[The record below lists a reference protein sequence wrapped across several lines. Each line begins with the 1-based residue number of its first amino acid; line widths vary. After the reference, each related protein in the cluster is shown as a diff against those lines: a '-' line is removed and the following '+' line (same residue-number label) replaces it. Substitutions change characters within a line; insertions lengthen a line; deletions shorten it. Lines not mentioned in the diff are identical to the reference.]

1 MLRRLGIRWKILAI
15 LAVPIAVLTAGA
27 LFISLTA
34 VSDSRS
40 TRQVSNLIYAAEDM
54 RSVVEALQQER
65 YSALRF
71 INADDSDRES
81 LVNELEQSRW
91 LTDEALEGLRGH
103 LDAIDFE
110 LLDNRMLEIGRATSE
125 LQSRG
130 HLVCRLLLEKKKTS
144 P

>member
-40 TRQVSNLIYAAEDM
+40 TRQVSNPIYAAEDM

-65 YSALRF
+65 HSALRF
-71 INADDSDRES
+71 INAADSDRES

-103 LDAIDFE
+103 LDVIDFE
-110 LLDNRMLEIGRATSE
+110 LFDNRIFD
-125 LQSRG
+125 
-130 HLVCRLLLEKKKTS
+130 LVDETVEKYDIM
-144 P
+144 